1 MTGMEVDTV
10 ASMILVITENGYGK
24 LVSPDEFREQKRGG
38 GGVTGYKVT
47 DDSGPV
53 VTTLHVKTEQGE
65 RVIIYTKQGKAIFT
79 PVDEISDRSRSAGG
93 VKLINL
99 AEGDAVADAAV

>member
-1 MTGMEVDTV
+1 M
-10 ASMILVITENGYGK
+10 ASMALVITEAGYGK

-47 DDSGPV
+47 EDSGKVCAV
-53 VTTLHVKTEQGE
+53 VHVKTGE
-65 RVIIYTKQGKAIFT
+65 SGRVLIYTEQGKAILT
-79 PVDEISDRSRSAGG
+79 PVDDISERSRSAGG

-99 AEGDAVADAAV
+99 AEGDKVAGAAY

>member
-1 MTGMEVDTV
+1 MAAM
-10 ASMILVITENGYGK
+10 ALVITENGYGK

-38 GGVTGYKVT
+38 SGVSGYKVT

-53 VTTLHVKTEQGE
+53 CAVLRVDTGEDE
-65 RVIIYTKQGKAIFT
+65 RVLIYTAHGQAILT
-79 PVDEISDRSRSAGG
+79 PVDDISERSRTAGG

-99 AEGDAVADAAV
+99 AEGDMVVGAAM